1 MRDYEVMYILHPEL
15 DDEKTTAAIEK
26 YSVLLQSKGGTVTN
40 TEKWGKRRLS
50 YEIKGQREG
59 TYVLVNFSGEP
70 AVSSELDR
78 VMKISDDVIRHLIIR
93 KGD

>member
-1 MRDYEVMYILHPEL
+1 MREYELMYILHPEL
-15 DDEKTTAAIEK
+15 DDEKVAAAMEK
-26 YSVLLQSKGGTVTN
+26 YNAVIQNNGGTVAS

-59 TYVLVNFSGEP
+59 TYILVNFSGGP

-78 VMKISDDVIRHLIIR
+78 VMRISEDVIRHLIVR

>member
-1 MRDYEVMYILHPEL
+1 MREYEVMYILHPEL
-15 DDEKTTAAIEK
+15 DDEKVAAAMEK
-26 YSVLLQSKGGTVTN
+26 YNTLIQNNGGTVAN
-40 TEKWGKRRLS
+40 AEKWGKRRLS

-59 TYVLVNFSGEP
+59 TYVLASFSGGP

-78 VMKISDDVIRHLIIR
+78 VMKISDDVIRHLIVR